1 MFMAP
6 TGPPMALTP
15 AWIGGP
21 EVEQPTQLPAL
32 ASRLQQAPWN
42 QPTGSSIPSEP
53 AAPPPKRARLFA
65 EAAAEAEEGHWAKV
79 FVDGVIHEA
88 IMGSP
93 ILNRQARDALKGAP
107 KHRACECAS
116 LRRASATNRV

>member
-1 MFMAP
+1 MAP
-6 TGPPMALTP
+6 TGPMACTP
-15 AWIGGP
+15 TWIGRP
-21 EVEQPTQLPAL
+21 EVEQPMQPPVQLPAP
-32 ASRLQQAPWN
+32 ASRLQAPWN

-53 AAPPPKRARLFA
+53 AAPPPKRARQDA
-65 EAAAEAEEGHWAKV
+65 EAVAEEGHWAKV

-93 ILNRQARDALKGAP
+93 ILNRQARDALKQAP